1 MITHRSRN
9 FTEPWLKRSSFT
21 DCQYTTYP
29 NHPVMQQMMKFKN
42 LVTGVFIIAILAVS
56 CEKDPQFVE
65 HEETTVEGRLLSAAD
80 RSPIAHGKVLLL
92 VDDLGTLTS
101 AIWYGRSFGVRNV
114 ITTDAQGRFSYRFK
128 HSEDSV
134 YAVAAEAEGYFPN
147 RNSGGYPYPNWRA
160 TGRGGV
166 KRGYINYYT
175 RADDGPREFINEKGI
190 VYNAEIRLAP
200 EGWIKYR
207 IINQDNKYDYINIKA
222 FTGGGLGPFAGHNVN
237 QTVYDIN
244 RGGLTNKIYIY
255 YRYNTVVDSIYVEPH
270 DTVLYELEY

>member
-1 MITHRSRN
+1 MKTSVI
-9 FTEPWLKRSSFT
+9 LK
-21 DCQYTTYP
+21 
-29 NHPVMQQMMKFKN
+29 NA
-42 LVTGVFIIAILAVS
+42 GVLMCLALAILAVS

-92 VDDLGTLTS
+92 SSYNDGSLD
-101 AIWYGRSFGVRNV
+101 AIFYGRSYGIRNV
-114 ITTDAQGRFSYRFK
+114 ITTDAQGHFSYRFK
-128 HSEDSV
+128 HSEDTM
-134 YAVAAEAEGYFPN
+134 YNIAAEAEGYFPN

-175 RADDGPREFINEKGI
+175 RADDGARKFINEKGI

-200 EGWIKYR
+200 EGWIQFHIVNEPPGFPDDIMKL
-207 IINQDNKYDYINIKA
+207 
-222 FTGGGLGPFAGHNVN
+222 GGEGAGGQLIRYKGSHVNVHKLRGPLMAGRPVYVGYNVTS
-237 QTVYDIN
+237 Q
-244 RGGLTNKIYIY
+244 GEFQY
-255 YRYNTVVDSIYVEPH
+255 YADSIYVEPH

>member
-1 MITHRSRN
+1 MKTSVI
-9 FTEPWLKRSSFT
+9 LKKPGFL
-21 DCQYTTYP
+21 
-29 NHPVMQQMMKFKN
+29 M
-42 LVTGVFIIAILAVS
+42 GIALAILLAVS

-65 HEETTVEGRLLSAAD
+65 HEETTVEGLLLSAAD

-92 VDDLGTLTS
+92 SSYRDGSLD
-101 AIWYGRSFGVRNV
+101 AIFYGRSFGIRNV

-128 HSEDSV
+128 HSEDTM
-134 YAVAAEAEGYFPN
+134 YNIAAEAEGYFPN

-200 EGWIKYR
+200 EGWIQFHIVNEPPGFESDRLDILTEESSLSK
-207 IINQDNKYDYINIKA
+207 I
-222 FTGGGLGPFAGHNVN
+222 FTGSSVNRQFIDGPVMAGRYSRILYNVTS
-237 QTVYDIN
+237 QGEFQFYA
-244 RGGLTNKIYIY
+244 
-255 YRYNTVVDSIYVEPH
+255 DSIYVEPH